1 MNTKGFFDQQNWSKQ
16 ILWRK
21 SYMNRLFWIKW
32 RNIIAVMHAIL
43 PTITRSS
50 RKKTNPSG
58 DQHLFLIRCSTS
70 ELGYGRW
77 MTSELVLPN
86 WMAFYQNE
94 WITSKLNGLPNWMVH
109 RKLNGILPKW
119 MAIYQNEWITVKF
132 MARYQTEWFIVNWMA
147 YHFTFFFHFHSY
159 SPRIFWFR
167 EVLSKN
173 QSLVHAQ

>member
-1 MNTKGFFDQQNWSKQ
+1 
-16 ILWRK
+16 
-21 SYMNRLFWIKW
+21 MNRLFWIKW

-43 PTITRSS
+43 PTITRSP

-147 YHFTFFFHFHSY
+147 YHFTFFFTFTLTLLASFDFAK
-159 SPRIFWFR
+159 SCPKIKVWCMRNNGILF
-167 EVLSKN
+167 L
-173 QSLVHAQ
+173 